1 MGIVRKVLLGLKI
14 RAGCIFS
21 LLLKCFWMALTLQNL
36 KLGENLE
43 FSWYSCNILRYCSNR
58 CIVWFYIPENC
69 PSHANRKFPVQL
81 GVKIQI
87 LFEPPFWICKWANDL
102 SFLLCLFLRNST
114 EERVGKMNG
123 TVITNRL
130 QNSFIIKD
138 NNVYGSS
145 YYWNFRTLSFKQVA
159 CLVLYKKWQYRI
171 SQQFS

>member
-1 MGIVRKVLLGLKI
+1 MLPELTEFVPATRMGIVRKVLLGLKI

-69 PSHANRKFPVQL
+69 PAHANRKFPVQL

-102 SFLLCLFLRNST
+102 SFLAMSLST
-114 EERVGKMNG
+114 KLDGRAAKV
-123 TVITNRL
+123 
-130 QNSFIIKD
+130 
-138 NNVYGSS
+138 
-145 YYWNFRTLSFKQVA
+145 
-159 CLVLYKKWQYRI
+159 KWTEQL
-171 SQQFS
+171 